1 MSETTDP
8 VPEVTEP
15 ATPAPEEPAAEQVD
29 LMAEASQAAA
39 PQQSATEGKIR
50 SLDDLDLD
58 GGVRAQIESYVSKA
72 VNDAI
77 SKHDAKQQKK
87 LTDDGYMNRAQIEQ
101 LLSQKD
107 HEYQLREQAK
117 ETFSETM
124 REAGAAP
131 GTEAFKEV
139 QAFYSKAV
147 EEGTLTKEILM
158 TPAGVRT
165 LVAMSGVKQADA
177 TPKSGLTRSAPAPDG
192 SVTWADGTVQLNA
205 TAGRQGSVE
214 DAMRRALEEQVRN
227 SR

>member
-15 ATPAPEEPAAEQVD
+15 ATPAPEEPAVEQVD
-29 LMAEASQAAA
+29 LMAEASQATA
-39 PQQSATEGKIR
+39 PQQPATEGKIR

-77 SKHDAKQQKK
+77 GKHDAKQKKK
-87 LTDDGYMNRAQIEQ
+87 LDEDGYMNRAQIEQ
-101 LLSQKD
+101 LLAQKD
-107 HEYQLREQAK
+107 NEYQLREKAK
-117 ETFSETM
+117 ETFTQTM
-124 REAGAAP
+124 TEAGAAP
-131 GTEAFKEV
+131 GSAEFKQV
-139 QAFYSKAV
+139 QEFYAKALDD
-147 EEGTLTKEILM
+147 GILTREILM
-158 TPAGVRT
+158 TPAGVKT
-165 LVAMSGVKQADA
+165 LVAMSGLKQDA

-192 SVTWADGTVQLNA
+192 SVAWADGTVQLNA
-205 TAGRQGSVE
+205 NATGKGSIE

>member
-8 VPEVTEP
+8 VPEVTES
-15 ATPAPEEPAAEQVD
+15 ATPPAQEPQPEVD

-39 PQQSATEGKIR
+39 PQQSSSEGKIR

-77 SKHDAKQQKK
+77 GKHDAKQKKK
-87 LTDDGYMNRAQIEQ
+87 LDEDGYMNRAQIEQ
-101 LLSQKD
+101 LLAQKD
-107 HEYQLREQAK
+107 QEYRLREQAK
-117 ETFSETM
+117 ETFANTM

-177 TPKSGLTRSAPAPDG
+177 TPQSGLTRSAPAPDG

-214 DAMRRALEEQVRN
+214 DAMRRALEEQIRN